1 MMNIKA
7 VAMIELILP
16 SLLAAI
22 SIAVAAGA
30 LGPFVIWQRMAF
42 FSDTLAHS
50 ALLGTALALIAE
62 VTPAYGMIAYGI
74 ALALVLVKFS
84 DFFNVS
90 SDTLLAI
97 LAQISLAAGL
107 LLISFNGNA
116 VNIESLLFG
125 DILTVSWHNVYQSF
139 GVSLAIIFCLAIFW
153 QPFLSLSINEEL
165 AATEGVA
172 VERYKLLLLLLILA
186 LVAIAVKLLGVLLI
200 ASLLLMPAATAQV
213 FSQTPRQMVLLA
225 PLFAV
230 LGVCAGLSMAVF
242 IDGIAAG
249 PAIVMCQAVIW
260 LGSQVAKRR

>member
-1 MMNIKA
+1 
-7 VAMIELILP
+7 MIELILP

-22 SIAVAAGA
+22 SIAIAAGA

-50 ALLGTALALIAE
+50 ALLGTALALLANI
-62 VTPAYGMIAYGI
+62 TPMYGMIGYGI
-74 ALALVLVKFS
+74 VLSLVLVKFS
-84 DFFNVS
+84 NFFNVS

-97 LAQISLAAGL
+97 LAQISLASGL
-107 LLISFNGNA
+107 LLIGLNGNA

-125 DILTVSWHNVYQSF
+125 DILMVSWPNVYQSF
-139 GVSLAIIFCLAIFW
+139 GASALIIVSLLIFW
-153 QPFLSLSINEEL
+153 QPLLALSINEEL
-165 AATEGVA
+165 AATEGIA

-213 FSQTPRQMVLLA
+213 FSQTPRQMALLA
-225 PLFAV
+225 PVFAV
-230 LGVCAGLSMAVF
+230 LGVCSGLAMAVF

-249 PAIVMCQAVIW
+249 PAIVICQAAMW
-260 LGSQVAKRR
+260 LCSQAAKQK